1 MERQLLYP
9 TNLRVSTSTSLT
21 GATYWTTFYSEHT
34 HKPNPTIRCLRLSK
48 RSSDPSLTKEQKNLS
63 QLLRTDAAVRN
74 IERKANS
81 KKYNNLWP
89 KAVLEALDE
98 AIAANLWETALKIFG
113 LLRKQHWYEP
123 RCQTYTKLLMMLGK
137 CRQPEQASLLFELML
152 SDGLKPTVDVYTAL
166 VSVYGKSGLLDKAFS
181 TVDDMKSVSDCKP
194 DVYTYSILINSCT
207 KFNRPDLIER
217 VLAEMSYLGIGCN
230 TVIYNTLID
239 GYGKAEMFELME
251 ETLTNM
257 IESGSCLPDVFTFNS
272 FLSAYG
278 NCGQIERMEKWYD
291 EFQLMGI
298 RPDPK
303 TFNILIK
310 SYGKA
315 RMYEKMRSVMEFMKK
330 RFFTPTIVTYNIVIE
345 VFGKAGNIEKMDE
358 YFRRMKHQG
367 MKPNSITYCSL
378 VSAYS
383 KAGSI
388 SKVDSI
394 LRQVEN
400 SDVMLDTPFFNCIIS
415 AYCRTGDLRKVSE
428 LFLAMK
434 EKKCVPDHI
443 TFATMIQAYNER
455 GMNEAAQDLK
465 NRMITTKENSGTR
478 LIGC

>member
-48 RSSDPSLTKEQKNLS
+48 RSSDPFLTKEQKNLS

-330 RFFTPTIVTYNIVIE
+330 
-345 VFGKAGNIEKMDE
+345 
-358 YFRRMKHQG
+358 
-367 MKPNSITYCSL
+367 
-378 VSAYS
+378 SAYS

-394 LRQVEN
+394 SRQVEN

-415 AYCRTGDLRKVSE
+415 AYCRAGDLRKVSE

-443 TFATMIQAYNER
+443 TFATMIQAYNEL

>member
-48 RSSDPSLTKEQKNLS
+48 RSSDPFLTKEQKNLS

-330 RFFTPTIVTYNIVIE
+330 
-345 VFGKAGNIEKMDE
+345 
-358 YFRRMKHQG
+358 
-367 MKPNSITYCSL
+367 
-378 VSAYS
+378 SAYS

-394 LRQVEN
+394 SRQVEN

-415 AYCRTGDLRKVSE
+415 AYCRAGDLRKVSE